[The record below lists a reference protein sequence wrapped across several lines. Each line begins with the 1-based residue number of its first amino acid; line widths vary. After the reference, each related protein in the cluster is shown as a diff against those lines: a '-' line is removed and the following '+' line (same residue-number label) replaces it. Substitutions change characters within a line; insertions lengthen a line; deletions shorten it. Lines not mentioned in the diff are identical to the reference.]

1 MACDRSH
8 RSCIVPAVRL
18 HLIDGTYEL
27 FRAYFGAPKRDAP
40 DGREV
45 GGTYGITASTLA
57 LLADPGVTHVAA
69 AFDSVIESFRNDVYP
84 GYKTGAGIE
93 PDLLAQFP
101 LAERAMHAIGVTVWS
116 MYEYETDDALATAAV
131 RWADDV
137 EQVVVL
143 TPDKDMAQLYGH
155 PNVQGYNVRQ
165 KTFMDRAG
173 VVEKFGVA
181 PESIP
186 DYLALVGDSA
196 DGYRGLPGWGAK
208 SAATV
213 LAHYGHIEDIPL
225 DVSLW
230 QVKVRGAEKLA
241 ATLRA
246 QVGDALLYRYLAQL
260 RRDVPL
266 AETLDDLRWNGVP
279 RKRFEAFCDE
289 MGFTQLVDRPGKW
302 AE

>member
-1 MACDRSH
+1 MK
-8 RSCIVPAVRL
+8 L
-18 HLIDGTYEL
+18 HVIDGTYEL
-27 FRAYFGAPKRDAP
+27 FRAYYGAPGRVAP

-57 LLADPGVTHVAA
+57 LLAEEGVTHVAA

-93 PDLLAQFP
+93 PELLAQFP

-116 MYEYETDDALATAAV
+116 MYEYETDDALATAAT

-137 EQVVVL
+137 DQVVVL

-155 PNVQGYNVRQ
+155 PKVVGYNVRQ
-165 KTFMDRAG
+165 KTFMDRDG
-173 VVEKFGVA
+173 VFEKFGVQ

-196 DGYRGLPGWGAK
+196 DGFPGLPGWGAK
-208 SAATV
+208 SASTV
-213 LAHYGHIEDIPL
+213 LAKYGHLEQIPL
-225 DVSLW
+225 EVGQW
-230 QVKVRGAEKLA
+230 QVKVRSADKLA
-241 ATLRA
+241 ATLRT
-246 QVGDALLYRYLAQL
+246 QMGEALLYRFLAQL

-266 AETLDDLRWNGVP
+266 AESLDELEWHGAP
-279 RKRFEAFCDE
+279 RSRFEAFCDE
-289 MGFTQLVDRPGKW
+289 LGFTQLEERPTKWVD
-302 AE
+302 

>member
-1 MACDRSH
+1 MK
-8 RSCIVPAVRL
+8 L

-27 FRAYFGAPKRDAP
+27 FRAYFGAPKRSAP

-57 LLADPGVTHVAA
+57 LLDDPGVTHVAA
-69 AFDSVIESFRNDVYP
+69 AFDSIIESFRNDVYP

-93 PDLLAQFP
+93 EDLLAQFP

-116 MYEYETDDALATAAV
+116 MYEYETDDALATAAT

-155 PNVQGYNVRQ
+155 PKVQGYNVRQ
-165 KTFMDRAG
+165 KTFMDRDG
-173 VVEKFGVA
+173 VVEKFGVP

-196 DGYRGLPGWGAK
+196 DGFPGLQGWGAK

-213 LAHYGHIEDIPL
+213 LAHYGHIENIPL
-225 DVSLW
+225 DVNQW

-241 ATLRA
+241 STLRSN
-246 QVGDALLYRYLAQL
+246 VGEALLYRYLAQL
-260 RRDVPL
+260 RTDVPL
-266 AETLDDLRWNGVP
+266 AERLDDLEWRGVP
-279 RKRFEAFCDE
+279 RKRFEAFCEE
-289 MGFTQLVDRPGKW
+289 MGFVQLLDRPRKW
-302 AE
+302 AD